1 MTLRPDLL
9 LVINTTVFVFV
20 VVFLSTSSTFP
31 GVPVGAVKVMFPE
44 KDIMHDET
52 FAGQLYDCLRML
64 HDIFNVKQPFG
75 IMTTYE
81 EWRFCWF
88 PRRTTR
94 FAKEEKTRELA
105 SSKIFKHDSVLL
117 PLALMF
123 VLEQMSLAAPE
134 KTLIRPTFGEHHL
147 FICKDQ
153 RVTWRKFEV
162 DLQDGFPDTT
172 SNGFFLFGYLG
183 AGAQGKVWRACN
195 QHTVNG
201 IKVGALCA
209 VKLYTPASRDQT
221 MDDLREEIRKE
232 IEIWN
237 TVFGD
242 YRPFQLKL
250 ARSPALVMP
259 VLEQPETWGED
270 HIKAAR
276 EAVTKYSKHS
286 SPEDLKRSHVGI
298 YTVQNVL
305 TAILFD
311 TKPGDTTQD
320 TLQEMMKSLQL

>member
-1 MTLRPDLL
+1 M
-9 LVINTTVFVFV
+9 
-20 VVFLSTSSTFP
+20 
-31 GVPVGAVKVMFPE
+31 GAVKVMVPE

-94 FAKEEKTRELA
+94 FAKEEETRELA

-134 KTLIRPTFGEHHL
+134 KTL
-147 FICKDQ
+147 
-153 RVTWRKFEV
+153 
-162 DLQDGFPDTT
+162 
-172 SNGFFLFGYLG
+172 FGYLG

-209 VKLYTPASRDQT
+209 VKLYTLASRDQT
-221 MDDLREEIRKE
+221 TDDLREEIRKE
-232 IEIWN
+232 I
-237 TVFGD
+237 V
-242 YRPFQLKL
+242 
-250 ARSPALVMP
+250 
-259 VLEQPETWGED
+259 
-270 HIKAAR
+270 
-276 EAVTKYSKHS
+276 
-286 SPEDLKRSHVGI
+286 
-298 YTVQNVL
+298 
-305 TAILFD
+305 
-311 TKPGDTTQD
+311 
-320 TLQEMMKSLQL
+320 